1 MRIKNKFKF
10 IRSIAILLF
19 LLIALFNI
27 SVAKSNKEAE
37 TISYTVCKGDT
48 LWTIAQDYKAENE
61 DPRQYIYDIKKL
73 NNMDNSNIYEG
84 QILQIKK
91 GQWQRRIVKAHISD

>member
-10 IRSIAILLF
+10 IRSIAILIF
-19 LLIALFNI
+19 LLIALLNI
-27 SVAKSNKEAE
+27 SVAKSNEEAE
-37 TISYTVCKGDT
+37 IISYTVSNGET
-48 LWTIAQDYKAENE
+48 LWSIAEECKAENE

-91 GQWQRRIVKAHISD
+91 GQ

>member
-10 IRSIAILLF
+10 IRSMAIIIF

-27 SVAKSNKEAE
+27 SVAKSNEEAE
-37 TISYTVCKGDT
+37 IISYTVGNGET
-48 LWTIAQDYKAENE
+48 LWSIAEEYKAENE

-84 QILQIKK
+84 QILQIIKEP
-91 GQWQRRIVKAHISD
+91 